1 MHPSKALGPDDMS
14 SFFFQ
19 RFWHIVGQDVTKA
32 VLSILHSGRYLHK
45 INYTHLVLIPKKSNP
60 QNITENRPIS
70 LGNVVSR
77 LISNVVANRVK
88 PMLPCVTS
96 DSQSAF
102 VLGRLITDNIT
113 IAFEMVHRVWNR
125 RWGKVGHMTVKLDIS
140 KAYDRVEWDFLEK
153 IMTSLGFP
161 VQWMNL
167 AMSTVRSASYSVIV
181 NGESCGYITPSR
193 GIKQGD
199 PLSPYLSYF
208 APRGS
213 HPCCVGQPLTI
224 TWRVFYLVME
234 VYVYHIFSSPTTVY
248 SSVKPSYKKVVDYL
262 ACSLNM
268 KPLLGRLSVGEKPPC
283 SLAGTLVVRYKMTYG
298 LCSECK
304 YWQIVRST
312 LFTHG
317 GGEIK
322 GEHFQGA
329 SGKSL

>member
-1 MHPSKALGPDDMS
+1 MTDTSGRWCTDTGEIASIAEEYYKRLFTALNNLNTDDVLASVDRVVTGEIACNLVRPYTEEEVQTALFQMHPSKALGPDDMS
-14 SFFFQ
+14 LFFFQ

-32 VLSILHSGRYLHK
+32 ILSILHSGRYLHK

-102 VLGRLITDNIT
+102 
-113 IAFEMVHRVWNR
+113 EMVHRVWNR

-153 IMTSLGFP
+153 IMTSLGFS

-181 NGESCGYITPSR
+181 NGELCGYITPSR

-224 TWRVFYLVME
+224 T
-234 VYVYHIFSSPTTVY
+234 
-248 SSVKPSYKKVVDYL
+248 
-262 ACSLNM
+262 
-268 KPLLGRLSVGEKPPC
+268 
-283 SLAGTLVVRYKMTYG
+283 
-298 LCSECK
+298 
-304 YWQIVRST
+304 
-312 LFTHG
+312 
-317 GGEIK
+317 
-322 GEHFQGA
+322 
-329 SGKSL
+329 

>member
-1 MHPSKALGPDDMS
+1 MTDTSGRWCTDTGEIASIAEEYYKRLFTALNNLNTDDVLASVDRVVTGEIACNMVRPYTEEEVQTALFQMHPSKALGPDDMS
-14 SFFFQ
+14 LFFFQ

-32 VLSILHSGRYLHK
+32 ILSILHSGRYLHK

-102 VLGRLITDNIT
+102 VLGRLITDNTT

-224 TWRVFYLVME
+224 T
-234 VYVYHIFSSPTTVY
+234 
-248 SSVKPSYKKVVDYL
+248 
-262 ACSLNM
+262 
-268 KPLLGRLSVGEKPPC
+268 
-283 SLAGTLVVRYKMTYG
+283 
-298 LCSECK
+298 
-304 YWQIVRST
+304 
-312 LFTHG
+312 
-317 GGEIK
+317 
-322 GEHFQGA
+322 
-329 SGKSL
+329 

>member
-1 MHPSKALGPDDMS
+1 MTDTSGRWCTDTGEIASIAEAYYKRLFTALNNLNTDDVLASVDRVVTGEIACNLVRPYTEEEVQTALFQMHPSKALGPDDMS
-14 SFFFQ
+14 LFFFQ

-32 VLSILHSGRYLHK
+32 ILSILHSGRYLHK

-102 VLGRLITDNIT
+102 VLGRLITDNTT

-224 TWRVFYLVME
+224 T
-234 VYVYHIFSSPTTVY
+234 
-248 SSVKPSYKKVVDYL
+248 
-262 ACSLNM
+262 
-268 KPLLGRLSVGEKPPC
+268 
-283 SLAGTLVVRYKMTYG
+283 
-298 LCSECK
+298 
-304 YWQIVRST
+304 
-312 LFTHG
+312 
-317 GGEIK
+317 
-322 GEHFQGA
+322 
-329 SGKSL
+329 

>member
-1 MHPSKALGPDDMS
+1 MPDTSGRWCTDTGEIAGIAEEYYKRLFTALNNLNTDDVLASVDRVVTGEIACNLVRPYTEEEVQTALFQMHPSKALGPDDMS

-45 INYTHLVLIPKKSNP
+45 MNYTHLVLIPKKSNP

-77 LISNVVANRVK
+77 LISNIVANRVK

-102 VLGRLITDNIT
+102 VLGRLITDNTT

-181 NGESCGYITPSR
+181 NGEPCGYITPSR

-224 TWRVFYLVME
+224 T
-234 VYVYHIFSSPTTVY
+234 
-248 SSVKPSYKKVVDYL
+248 
-262 ACSLNM
+262 
-268 KPLLGRLSVGEKPPC
+268 
-283 SLAGTLVVRYKMTYG
+283 
-298 LCSECK
+298 
-304 YWQIVRST
+304 
-312 LFTHG
+312 
-317 GGEIK
+317 
-322 GEHFQGA
+322 
-329 SGKSL
+329 

>member
-1 MHPSKALGPDDMS
+1 MLASVDRVVTGEIACNMVRPYTEEEVQTALFQMHPSKALGPDDMS
-14 SFFFQ
+14 LFFFQ

-32 VLSILHSGRYLHK
+32 ILSILHSGRYLHK

-102 VLGRLITDNIT
+102 VLGRLITDNTT

-224 TWRVFYLVME
+224 T
-234 VYVYHIFSSPTTVY
+234 
-248 SSVKPSYKKVVDYL
+248 
-262 ACSLNM
+262 
-268 KPLLGRLSVGEKPPC
+268 
-283 SLAGTLVVRYKMTYG
+283 
-298 LCSECK
+298 
-304 YWQIVRST
+304 
-312 LFTHG
+312 
-317 GGEIK
+317 
-322 GEHFQGA
+322 
-329 SGKSL
+329 

>member
-1 MHPSKALGPDDMS
+1 MTDTSGRWCTDTGEIASIAEEYYKRFFTALNNLNTGDVLASVDRVVTGEIASNLVRPYTKEEVQTALFQMRPSKAPGPDDMS

-45 INYTHLVLIPKKSNP
+45 MNYTHLVLIPKKSNP

-102 VLGRLITDNIT
+102 VLGRLITDNTT

-167 AMSTVRSASYSVIV
+167 ATSTVRSALYSVIV
-181 NGESCGYITPSR
+181 NGELCGYITPSR

-199 PLSPYLSYF
+199 PLSPYLFLLCAKGLSSLLRRATINHHVKGLLSCNGGVRISHLLF
-208 APRGS
+208 ADD
-213 HPCCVGQPLTI
+213 CLLFC
-224 TWRVFYLVME
+224 E
-234 VYVYHIFSSPTTVY
+234 VQ
-248 SSVKPSYKKVVDYL
+248 L
-262 ACSLNM
+262 
-268 KPLLGRLSVGEKPPC
+268 
-283 SLAGTLVVRYKMTYG
+283 
-298 LCSECK
+298 
-304 YWQIVRST
+304 
-312 LFTHG
+312 
-317 GGEIK
+317 
-322 GEHFQGA
+322 
-329 SGKSL
+329 

>member
-1 MHPSKALGPDDMS
+1 MTDTSGRWCTDTGEIASIAEEYYKRLFTALNNLNTDDVLASVDRVVTGEIACNLVRPYTEEEVQTALFQMHPSKALGPDDMS
-14 SFFFQ
+14 LFFFQ

-32 VLSILHSGRYLHK
+32 ILSILHSGRYLHK

-102 VLGRLITDNIT
+102 VLGRLITDNTT

-181 NGESCGYITPSR
+181 NGEPCGYITPSR

-224 TWRVFYLVME
+224 T
-234 VYVYHIFSSPTTVY
+234 
-248 SSVKPSYKKVVDYL
+248 
-262 ACSLNM
+262 
-268 KPLLGRLSVGEKPPC
+268 
-283 SLAGTLVVRYKMTYG
+283 
-298 LCSECK
+298 
-304 YWQIVRST
+304 
-312 LFTHG
+312 
-317 GGEIK
+317 
-322 GEHFQGA
+322 
-329 SGKSL
+329 

>member
-1 MHPSKALGPDDMS
+1 MTDTSGRWCTDTGEIASIAEEYYKRLFTALNNLNTDDVLASVDRVVTGEIACNLVRPYTEEEVQTALFQMHPSKALGPDDMS
-14 SFFFQ
+14 LFFFQ

-32 VLSILHSGRYLHK
+32 ILSILHSGRYLHK

-224 TWRVFYLVME
+224 T
-234 VYVYHIFSSPTTVY
+234 
-248 SSVKPSYKKVVDYL
+248 
-262 ACSLNM
+262 
-268 KPLLGRLSVGEKPPC
+268 
-283 SLAGTLVVRYKMTYG
+283 
-298 LCSECK
+298 
-304 YWQIVRST
+304 
-312 LFTHG
+312 
-317 GGEIK
+317 
-322 GEHFQGA
+322 
-329 SGKSL
+329 

>member
-1 MHPSKALGPDDMS
+1 MIDTSGRWCTDTGEIAGIAEEYYKRLFTALNNLNTDDVLASVDRVVTGEIACNLVRPYTEEEVQTALFQMHPSKALGPDDMS

-45 INYTHLVLIPKKSNP
+45 MNYTHLVLIPKKSNP

-77 LISNVVANRVK
+77 LISNIVANRVK

-153 IMTSLGFP
+153 IMTSLRFP

-181 NGESCGYITPSR
+181 NGEPCGYITPSR

-224 TWRVFYLVME
+224 T
-234 VYVYHIFSSPTTVY
+234 
-248 SSVKPSYKKVVDYL
+248 
-262 ACSLNM
+262 
-268 KPLLGRLSVGEKPPC
+268 
-283 SLAGTLVVRYKMTYG
+283 
-298 LCSECK
+298 
-304 YWQIVRST
+304 
-312 LFTHG
+312 
-317 GGEIK
+317 
-322 GEHFQGA
+322 
-329 SGKSL
+329 

>member
-1 MHPSKALGPDDMS
+1 MTDTSGRWCTDTGEIASIAEEYYKRLFTALNNLNTDDVLASVDRVVTGEIACNLVRPYTEEEVQTALFQMHPSKALGPDDMS
-14 SFFFQ
+14 LFFFQ

-32 VLSILHSGRYLHK
+32 ILSILHSGRYLHK

-102 VLGRLITDNIT
+102 VLGRLITDNTT

-224 TWRVFYLVME
+224 T
-234 VYVYHIFSSPTTVY
+234 
-248 SSVKPSYKKVVDYL
+248 
-262 ACSLNM
+262 
-268 KPLLGRLSVGEKPPC
+268 
-283 SLAGTLVVRYKMTYG
+283 
-298 LCSECK
+298 
-304 YWQIVRST
+304 
-312 LFTHG
+312 
-317 GGEIK
+317 
-322 GEHFQGA
+322 
-329 SGKSL
+329 